1 MDGSQQRPTL
11 IGVEQQKMVVGEG
24 GRVFRKQKP
33 RPKLGF
39 YNLDCEY
46 GEGGRRAH
54 RWSGQREK
62 RWHSCDLS
70 KAHLPRLAVG
80 TVGAGWAASEGVTGG
95 VRGSV

>member
-54 RWSGQREK
+54 RWSCLLYT
-62 RWHSCDLS
+62 SD
-70 KAHLPRLAVG
+70 
-80 TVGAGWAASEGVTGG
+80 AADEDI
-95 VRGSV
+95 SV